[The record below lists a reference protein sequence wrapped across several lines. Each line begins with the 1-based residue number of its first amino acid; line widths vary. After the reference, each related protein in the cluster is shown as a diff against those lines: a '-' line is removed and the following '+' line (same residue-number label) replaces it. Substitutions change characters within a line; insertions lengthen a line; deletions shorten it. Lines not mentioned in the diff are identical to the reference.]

1 MSLKGKK
8 VVKYFDKKH
17 KIGYY
22 MTIFIYLVIFF
33 METKENLIIEA
44 WIKLFWKFWPRRT
57 SVDQIVK
64 EARIAKG
71 TFYLYFKNKEEL
83 YETIIH
89 NDFSYWEKIIKE
101 LVDNKPNLKER
112 IIKKMMLSLDFFERN
127 EIMRN
132 ILFWNE
138 DYDFWKINKEY
149 IVNKHIKLLN
159 IMFDKIDNIDC
170 NLISRIMW
178 FYINVINIKYQF
190 KNEEEYNN
198 FVLCF
203 AWIIT
208 NGLFSDY
215 KSLVKKI

>member
-1 MSLKGKK
+1 
-8 VVKYFDKKH
+8 
-17 KIGYY
+17 
-22 MTIFIYLVIFF
+22 

-64 EARIAKG
+64 EAKIAKG

-149 IVNKHIKLLN
+149 ISNLHIKLLKP
-159 IMFDKIDNIDC
+159 IFKDIDNIDC

-178 FYINVINIKYQF
+178 FYINVINIKSQF

-198 FVLCF
+198 FVLQF

-215 KSLVKKI
+215 QTLVKKI

>member
-1 MSLKGKK
+1 
-8 VVKYFDKKH
+8 
-17 KIGYY
+17 
-22 MTIFIYLVIFF
+22 
-33 METKENLIIEA
+33 MEAKENLIIEA

-127 EIMRN
+127 EIMKN

-149 IVNKHIKLLN
+149 ISNLHIKLLKP
-159 IMFDKIDNIDC
+159 IFKDIDNIDC
-170 NLISRIMW
+170 SLISRIMW
-178 FYINVINIKYQF
+178 FYINVINIKSQF

-198 FVLCF
+198 FVLQF

-215 KSLVKKI
+215 KGITKNI

>member
-1 MSLKGKK
+1 
-8 VVKYFDKKH
+8 
-17 KIGYY
+17 

-64 EARIAKG
+64 EARVAKG

-83 YETIIH
+83 YKEIIDNYF
-89 NDFSYWEKIIKE
+89 NDWEKIIIK
-101 LVDNKPNLKER
+101 LINDIPNIKER
-112 IIKKMMLSLDFFERN
+112 LVKKMILSLDFFENN

-132 ILFWNE
+132 IIFWNE
-138 DYDFWKINKEY
+138 DYVFWKINKEY
-149 IVNKHIKLLN
+149 VVNKHLKLLN
-159 IMFDKIDNIDC
+159 IMFDDIDSIDC

-178 FYINVINIKYQF
+178 FYLNVIKTKSQF
-190 KNEEEYNN
+190 KNDEEYNT
-198 FVLCF
+198 FVLQF
-203 AWIIT
+203 AWIIA

-215 KSLVKKI
+215 RILTENYKK